1 MMRYM
6 RPGMDTNVSAKLSR
20 ASLRRAA
27 KLIRPD
33 AALVI
38 AYMALLLT
46 SSLLGAV
53 PPLVL
58 REIIDQALPHR
69 NLAELYDLVG
79 ASAAL
84 ILGNAGLGIASR
96 WLSSK
101 IGENLICRL
110 RGAVFEH
117 VQSLSLLFFARAQ
130 TGALI
135 SRINDDVLGAQTS
148 VQTVSSALNDIFNLA
163 FTLVFMIALS
173 PLVTAWCLVLVPLVL
188 VLDRR
193 LGGRLAGLSRRRMNV
208 NATMSAIA
216 AERFNVSGALIVK
229 LFGRPAEEANDFK
242 AKAESVRDA
251 GIRMAVA
258 GRIYFAALALVAGGG
273 TVAVYLVG
281 GQEAISGSLAI
292 GSLVALA
299 QYASRLYQPLTDLAS
314 ARVNMLTAMVS
325 FDRVFEVLDTEPLVK
340 EADDAVDL
348 IDPRGRL
355 EFNSVS
361 FRYPDPSV
369 YSLASLERSDS
380 ESRERG
386 SGWVLSNCSFV
397 VEPGRMVALVGPS
410 GAGKTTLASMVS
422 RLIDP
427 TTGSV
432 AIDGYDLTRL
442 TLQSLRDMVGVVPQD
457 PHLFHDTIAANLRYA
472 RPGASD
478 SELEEA
484 CRAARIDKLV
494 ASLPDGYDTVVGDR
508 GYRLSGGEKQRLA
521 IARVF
526 LKRPRL
532 VVLDEATSHLDT
544 ENEAMI
550 QEALAEIL
558 RSATSLVIAHR
569 LSTVASADEI
579 LVMDGGRIR
588 QRGTHSQLIEA
599 DGLYRDLYRAQ
610 ATPANTGP

>member
-1 MMRYM
+1 M

-84 ILGNAGLGIASR
+84 ILGNAGLGIVSR

>member
-229 LFGRPAEEANDFK
+229 LFGRPAEEASDFK